1 MNGLLHLALNAS
13 FLVQLVMVILIG
25 LSIWS
30 WVIIFVKRKE
40 LKNVLS
46 STDKF
51 SKKFWS
57 GIHMQKY
64 YMQIKDKRRKS
75 SIEQIFYV
83 GWNRYEILHG
93 DEKEI
98 TPESIPQTSLRAM
111 QVAIATEYEVLETDL
126 QTLATIA
133 SVSPYIGL
141 LGTVWGIM
149 NSFQSLSQ
157 TSQTTIALVAPG
169 ISEALIATALGLIAA
184 IPALIAYNKFNRD
197 ISKIILRYENF
208 SEELTELLQ
217 RTHIP
222 EKSDN
227 DSTPK
232 LL

>member
-13 FLVQLVMVILIG
+13 FLVQLVMIILIG

-111 QVAIATEYEVLETDL
+111 QVAIATEYEILETDL

-227 DSTPK
+227 ESTSK

>member
-13 FLVQLVMVILIG
+13 FLVQLVMIILIG
-25 LSIWS
+25 LSVWS

-111 QVAIATEYEVLETDL
+111 QVAIATEYEVL
-126 QTLATIA
+126 
-133 SVSPYIGL
+133 
-141 LGTVWGIM
+141 
-149 NSFQSLSQ
+149 
-157 TSQTTIALVAPG
+157 
-169 ISEALIATALGLIAA
+169 
-184 IPALIAYNKFNRD
+184 
-197 ISKIILRYENF
+197 
-208 SEELTELLQ
+208 
-217 RTHIP
+217 
-222 EKSDN
+222 
-227 DSTPK
+227 
-232 LL
+232 

>member
-1 MNGLLHLALNAS
+1 MNGLLHLALHAS
-13 FLVQLVMVILIG
+13 FLVQLVMILLIG
-25 LSIWS
+25 LSVWS

-111 QVAIATEYEVLETDL
+111 QVAIATEYEVLATDL

-227 DSTPK
+227 ESTSK